1 MLRSNGCSIAI
12 EQNLCE
18 SAATIP
24 PVEAADTQEELWASA
39 VEMFIERDLT
49 QPSKEEVFLLLTFNR
64 FTRELEKSMLASPLS
79 SRVANPMPDWANGA
93 KILAA
98 LDQAML
104 AALLPT
110 GHVLRPWNVVISE
123 ADEQA
128 LFAEISHL
136 PEPLRRLKSG
146 VGRLVLQ
153 TRDSDSV
160 QVSPDADR
168 EIPELQ
174 LRNGFVH
181 FSLSN
186 DIRST
191 RTA

>member
-1 MLRSNGCSIAI
+1 MSH
-12 EQNLCE
+12 EE

-79 SRVANPMPDWANGA
+79 CRVANPMPDWANGA

-146 VGRLVLQ
+146 VGRLVLH

-174 LRNGFVH
+174 VRNGFVH